1 MFYLSRCIGGYKM
14 NENIIY
20 SIGEI
25 AKILDISEHTVRK
38 YENDF
43 YLKIPRN
50 ELGHR
55 YYTDKEVGLFQMI
68 ISWKQKGLTKTTINE
83 LMNHSVDAIDQKEH
97 AMELIT
103 LDKLTGKEIAELMA
117 KQMSDMMMEREQKLK
132 EEFNK
137 ELKQEL
143 KIQLEAQEDRM
154 EEKIKDQVLNQIKLE
169 NKNLMNY
176 ISATREEDKKKGF
189 WSRLLGK

>member
-1 MFYLSRCIGGYKM
+1 M
-14 NENIIY
+14 NEEIIY

-43 YLKIPRN
+43 NLKIPRN

-55 YYTDKEVGLFQMI
+55 YYTDKEVSLLQMI
-68 ISWKQKGLTKTTINE
+68 IAWKQKGLTKTTINE
-83 LMNHSVDAIDQKEH
+83 LMNHSVDAIDQKEQ
-97 AMELIT
+97 AMELVT

-117 KQMSDMMMEREQKLK
+117 RQMSDMMMEREQKLK

-143 KIQLEAQEDRM
+143 KTQLEAQEDRM
-154 EEKIKDQVLNQIKLE
+154 EERIKDQVLNQIKAE
-169 NKNLMNY
+169 NEKLMNY
-176 ISATREEDKKKGF
+176 IAATREEDKKKGF